1 MFLAATFTSMKRT
14 SPGTRSESVVSTFVV
29 GVAGGTGSGKTTVAR
44 KLVEEFQDQP
54 VRLLPQDAYYKDL
67 VGVPLEERV
76 QVNYDHPLAFDN
88 DLLALHL
95 DQLIAG
101 QSIRQ
106 PIYNYHT
113 HSRSEDTITVEPAT
127 ILLVE
132 GIMVLEDQRLR
143 DRMDIKIYV
152 DTDADERF
160 IRRLRRDLIERG
172 RSIDSVIEQYLG
184 SVRPMHMQ
192 FVEPTKRYADVIV
205 PQGGANHVAI
215 DLLASKIRAILERS
229 IST

>member
-1 MFLAATFTSMKRT
+1 MT
-14 SPGTRSESVVSTFVV
+14 TFVV

-54 VRLLPQDAYYKDL
+54 VRLIPQDAYYKDL

-88 DLLALHL
+88 ELLARHL
-95 DQLIAG
+95 DDLIAG
-101 QSIRQ
+101 QAVQQ

-113 HSRSEDTITVEPAT
+113 HSRSEDTLRVEPAT
-127 ILLVE
+127 IILVE
-132 GIMVLEDQRLR
+132 GILVLEDEKLR
-143 DRMDIKIYV
+143 ERMNIKVYV

-184 SVRPMHMQ
+184 SVRPMHLQ
-192 FVEPTKRYADVIV
+192 FIEPTKRYADVIV

-215 DLLASKIRAILERS
+215 DLLASKIRAILAA
-229 IST
+229 IGG

>member
-1 MFLAATFTSMKRT
+1 M
-14 SPGTRSESVVSTFVV
+14 STFVV

-44 KLVEEFQDQP
+44 KLVDEFKDQP
-54 VRLLPQDAYYKDL
+54 VRLIPQDAYYKNL

-88 DLLALHL
+88 DLLAQHL
-95 DQLIAG
+95 DDLIAG
-101 QSIRQ
+101 KSVRQ

-127 ILLVE
+127 IVLVE
-132 GIMVLEDQRLR
+132 GILVLEDEKLR
-143 DRMDIKIYV
+143 DRMNIKVYV

-160 IRRLRRDLIERG
+160 IRRLKRDLIERG
-172 RSIDSVIEQYLG
+172 RSIDSVIDQYLS
-184 SVRPMHMQ
+184 SVRPMHLQ
-192 FVEPTKRYADVIV
+192 FIEPTKRYADVVV

-215 DLLASKIRAILERS
+215 DLLASKIRAILGV
-229 IST
+229 TG